1 MLKNALMVALAGL
14 ALSGCGRQLYH
25 YHRTIIGL
33 DIAGNV
39 NGNTPS
45 GHLVLGYSRRL
56 VVAFPNDKL
65 EPQSTQNQGQDLKAQ
80 DLKGQN
86 SKGQDRESL
95 PSTVFCTQVKGS
107 LGGLSLFREIL
118 ATGYSADAY
127 ASLMASEGS
136 ESSRPS
142 RANFVC
148 PDMEIPKPRGG
159 STEGAVTDQSDS
171 KPATPSKPASQG
183 AK

>member
-1 MLKNALMVALAGL
+1 MLRTFLVMLLVCVALP
-14 ALSGCGRQLYH
+14 GCGRQLYH

-39 NGNTPS
+39 NGNAPS
-45 GHLVLGYSRRL
+45 GHLVLGYARRL
-56 VVAFPNDKL
+56 IVLFPNEEELKKL
-65 EPQSTQNQGQDLKAQ
+65 AAKKQAQSQAPAPLDGEN
-80 DLKGQN
+80 
-86 SKGQDRESL
+86 L

-118 ATGYSADAY
+118 ATGTAADNY

-148 PDMEIPKPRGG
+148 PDIEIPKPRAG
-159 STEGAVTDQSDS
+159 STEGAVTDQQVT
-171 KPATPSKPASQG
+171 K
-183 AK
+183 